1 MTLRVLEC
9 RPALVGEGVSALVVA
24 FSAADFDGEPAVR
37 VLMRLRLPEGA
48 TAREAYDLALKYLD
62 PV

>member
-1 MTLRVLEC
+1 MTLTVLEC
-9 RPALVGEGVSALVVA
+9 RPALIGEGVSALVVA
-24 FSAADFDGEPAVR
+24 FSALEFDGDPAVK

-48 TAREAYDLALKYLD
+48 TEREAYDLALKYLD